1 MMYHFPHFQPI
12 AGEHFKYRADRD
24 ELVAEAAEQS
34 DFIRSRTMNAG
45 SAQKTPRTSWGGGGG
60 KSLGGG
66 GNSLGGG
73 GNLRWLQ
80 GLSPEPEPAEEA
92 VPPKSDEERAR
103 EARLRRFG

>member
-1 MMYHFPHFQPI
+1 
-12 AGEHFKYRADRD
+12 
-24 ELVAEAAEQS
+24 
-34 DFIRSRTMNAG
+34 MNAG

-80 GLSPEPEPAEEA
+80 GLSPGPEPEPEPEPAEEA

>member
-1 MMYHFPHFQPI
+1 
-12 AGEHFKYRADRD
+12 
-24 ELVAEAAEQS
+24 
-34 DFIRSRTMNAG
+34 MNAG

-80 GLSPEPEPAEEA
+80 GLSPEPEPEPEPLGMRQFGQLPSEPEPEPAEEA